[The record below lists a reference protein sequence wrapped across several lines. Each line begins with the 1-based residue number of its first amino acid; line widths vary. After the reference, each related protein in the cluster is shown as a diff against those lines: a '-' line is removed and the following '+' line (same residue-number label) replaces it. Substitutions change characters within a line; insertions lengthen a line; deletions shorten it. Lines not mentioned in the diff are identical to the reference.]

1 MKKILIAVYSII
13 LIILISNFFYYKN
26 LYNKQINYIVQ
37 LLNRQVQIV
46 GLTVDNTN
54 NSFLSDLNQ
63 ISFDED
69 LKRFFKKPANQYRP
83 EERMKLFFSKYEDF
97 VTGIKLYDNNKN
109 EFTLKK
115 DPETGEWL
123 EQSFILHEQAQIYPM
138 EELKAENRKF
148 DYYLPLITDNTAIG
162 NIVVTVDFQKYFSS
176 IFAEFNLQD
185 YQWQWVL
192 TNYGEIVYDNSGK
205 TRQYSDIKSITDGI
219 QAGSFENLVHYATT
233 EGKDSK
239 IISSYYST
247 QLLQRE
253 LALVFSAPTDFFQK
267 YIVRNSLFIVLGTLI
282 LIQLIVMVL
291 MKYIKSQKNE
301 ISRLDESEKM
311 LFRLIEEMPVGVI
324 IHNREREIIKA
335 NKIAATQ
342 YSYTSETDMV
352 GKIFPETSFSDGA
365 GMISGDQEGALNP
378 DQFIVIKKEIG
389 EIVLYRNSL
398 PLTFMGEEATMEILL
413 DVTMLE
419 SARKN
424 EVKANVAKSE
434 FLARMSYE
442 IRTPLNGIIGM
453 TDVLSR
459 FDLSDSVK
467 DIVGILRRSTE
478 ILLNII
484 NDILDFSRIESGK
497 MILDEIPF
505 NFREEL
511 SFSTQLA
518 EKSMPEDVRFV
529 YSVDNRIPEN
539 LIGDPFRIRQ
549 ILTNLIN
556 HSIGNTQSGEIR
568 LNCVLKSSKDAVMTL
583 GFELIDTGSVFDK
596 SNIKKIFGDFLN
608 IDSHLIKQGENSIFG
623 TILARQLVEL
633 MGGELTAESPSGL
646 VANKGLKVSFTIP
659 VYSNDRQIKDLDF
672 SHIKSFQNIKA
683 LVITGTQNRDE
694 EILGDLH
701 KVGLQVKI
709 TTFQKTTVNQI
720 RANLNYPDDRYNL
733 IVIVD
738 EADMNGF
745 EAASAI
751 RENNLADNFI
761 IFLITQEDKKGNFLK
776 CITLGIDHYFIKPY
790 DNTEIIDALKS
801 SFPYIQDEPDP
812 SETGRIKSDLKVL
825 IIEDNLM
832 NQKVIGKMID
842 SLGYSYDVANDGY
855 EGFVRASNQKYDL
868 IFMDLIMPEL
878 DGYEST
884 RKILEH
890 DKDALIVAFTADNM
904 PESRRKAELSGI
916 QDFISKPAR
925 MEELKRLFA
934 KYFKY

>member
-1 MKKILIAVYSII
+1 MKKILITVYSIMLVI
-13 LIILISNFFYYKN
+13 LLANFFYYKN
-26 LYNKQINYIVQ
+26 LYNKQINYIVE

-46 GLTVDNTN
+46 GLAVDNTN

-69 LKRFFKKPANQYRP
+69 LKQFFTNTKNQYRP
-83 EERMKLFFSKYEDF
+83 NERMKLFFSKYEDF
-97 VTGIKLYDNNKN
+97 VVGIKLYDDNRNA
-109 EFTLKK
+109 FTLKK

-123 EQSFILHEQAQIYPM
+123 EQTFILNEQPQIFPM
-138 EELKAENRKF
+138 EELKTENKKF
-148 DYYLPLITDNTAIG
+148 EYYLPLLKENQAIG
-162 NIVVTVDFQKYFSS
+162 NIVVTVDFQKFFSS
-176 IFAEFNLQD
+176 IFSEFNLQD

-192 TNYGEIVYDNSGK
+192 TNYGEIVFDNSGK
-205 TRQYSDIKSITDGI
+205 ANQYSDLKSITDGI
-219 QAGSFENLVHYATT
+219 QAGSFENIVHSVTT
-233 EGKDSK
+233 NGKASK

-267 YIVRNSLFIVLGTLI
+267 YIIRNSLFIVMGTLI
-282 LIQLIVMVL
+282 LVQLIIML
-291 MKYIKSQKNE
+291 LLRYIKTQKTE
-301 ISRLDESEKM
+301 ITRLDESEKM

-324 IHNREREIIKA
+324 IHNRNREIIKA
-335 NKIAATQ
+335 NKVAAGQ
-342 YSYTSETDMV
+342 YSYASETDMV
-352 GKIFPETSFSDGA
+352 GKIFPETSFIEGSSVL
-365 GMISGDQEGALNP
+365 SGDMEGTLSP
-378 DQFIVIKKEIG
+378 DHFIVIKKEIG

-398 PLTFMGEEATMEILL
+398 PLNFMGEETTMEILL

-424 EVKANVAKSE
+424 EAKANVAKSE

-453 TDVLSR
+453 TDVLSKEN
-459 FDLSDSVK
+459 LSENVK
-467 DIVGILRRSTE
+467 EIVAILRRSTE

-505 NFREEL
+505 NFREEI

-518 EKSMPEDVRFV
+518 EKSMPEDVRFF

-556 HSIGNTQSGEIR
+556 HSISNTEKGEIR
-568 LNCVLKSSKDAVMTL
+568 LNCMLKSSKDAVMTL
-583 GFELIDTGSVFDK
+583 GFELLDTGPVFDK
-596 SNIKKIFGDFLN
+596 SSLKKIFGDFLN
-608 IDSHLIKQGENSIFG
+608 IDSHTIKQGDNSIFG
-623 TILARQLVEL
+623 TILARQLIEL

-646 VANKGLKVSFTIP
+646 AANKGLKVSFTIP
-659 VYSNDRQIKDLDF
+659 LYSNDRQIKDLDL
-672 SHIKSFQNIKA
+672 SNIKSFQSIKT

-701 KVGLQVKI
+701 KIGLQVKI
-709 TTFQKTTVNQI
+709 TTFHKTTINQI
-720 RANLNYPDDRYNL
+720 KANLNYPDDRYNL

-738 EADMNGF
+738 ESDMNGF

-751 RENNLADNFI
+751 WENNLSNNFLV
-761 IFLITQEDKKGNFLK
+761 FLITQEDKRGNFLK

-790 DNTEIIDALKS
+790 DINEIVGALKS
-801 SFPYIQDEPDP
+801 SFPYIEEEPDP
-812 SETGRIKSDLKVL
+812 AETGGVKTDLKIL

-832 NQKVIGKMID
+832 NQKVIGTMIN
-842 SLGYSYDVANDGY
+842 SLGYKYDVADDGY
-855 EGFVRASNQKYDL
+855 EGFVRATNQKYDL
-868 IFMDLIMPEL
+868 ILMDLIMPEL

-890 DKDALIVAFTADNM
+890 DKEALIVAFTADNM

-916 QDFISKPAR
+916 KDFISKPAR
-925 MEELKRLFA
+925 IEELKRLFT

>member
-1 MKKILIAVYSII
+1 
-13 LIILISNFFYYKN
+13 
-26 LYNKQINYIVQ
+26 
-37 LLNRQVQIV
+37 
-46 GLTVDNTN
+46 
-54 NSFLSDLNQ
+54 
-63 ISFDED
+63 
-69 LKRFFKKPANQYRP
+69 
-83 EERMKLFFSKYEDF
+83 
-97 VTGIKLYDNNKN
+97 
-109 EFTLKK
+109 
-115 DPETGEWL
+115 
-123 EQSFILHEQAQIYPM
+123 
-138 EELKAENRKF
+138 
-148 DYYLPLITDNTAIG
+148 
-162 NIVVTVDFQKYFSS
+162 
-176 IFAEFNLQD
+176 
-185 YQWQWVL
+185 
-192 TNYGEIVYDNSGK
+192 
-205 TRQYSDIKSITDGI
+205 
-219 QAGSFENLVHYATT
+219 
-233 EGKDSK
+233 
-239 IISSYYST
+239 
-247 QLLQRE
+247 
-253 LALVFSAPTDFFQK
+253 
-267 YIVRNSLFIVLGTLI
+267 
-282 LIQLIVMVL
+282 
-291 MKYIKSQKNE
+291 
-301 ISRLDESEKM
+301 
-311 LFRLIEEMPVGVI
+311 
-324 IHNREREIIKA
+324 
-335 NKIAATQ
+335 
-342 YSYTSETDMV
+342 
-352 GKIFPETSFSDGA
+352 
-365 GMISGDQEGALNP
+365 
-378 DQFIVIKKEIG
+378 
-389 EIVLYRNSL
+389 
-398 PLTFMGEEATMEILL
+398 
-413 DVTMLE
+413 MLE

-556 HSIGNTQSGEIR
+556 HSISNIQSGEIR

-583 GFELIDTGSVFDK
+583 GFELIDTGPVFDK
-596 SNIKKIFGDFLN
+596 SNLKKIFGDFLN

-720 RANLNYPDDRYNL
+720 KANLNYPDDRYNL

-790 DNTEIIDALKS
+790 DNTEIIEALKS

-812 SETGRIKSDLKVL
+812 SETGRIKSDLKIL

-855 EGFVRASNQKYDL
+855 EGFVRARNQKYDL

-884 RKILEH
+884 RKILEY